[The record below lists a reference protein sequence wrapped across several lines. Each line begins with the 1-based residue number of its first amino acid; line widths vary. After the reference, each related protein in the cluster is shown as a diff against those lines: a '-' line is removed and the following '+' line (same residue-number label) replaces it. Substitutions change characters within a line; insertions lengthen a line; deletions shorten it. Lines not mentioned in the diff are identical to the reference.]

1 MESLVPIAAWL
12 VTALVGLGVLVI
24 LVFGIRSVLYGKVD
38 KMSIVFIT
46 LPMLLLVILGFALG
60 DWTMAAMYTLL
71 VMIALA
77 IVTMLVTSVRGVFR

>member
-38 KMSIVFIT
+38 KMSILFIT
-46 LPMLLLVILGFALG
+46 LPMILLIILGFALG